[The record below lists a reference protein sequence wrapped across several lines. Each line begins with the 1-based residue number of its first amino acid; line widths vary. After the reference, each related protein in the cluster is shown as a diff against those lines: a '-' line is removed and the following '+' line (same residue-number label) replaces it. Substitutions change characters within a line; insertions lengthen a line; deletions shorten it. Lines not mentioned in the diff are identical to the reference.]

1 MICCYDGFYR
11 IDIGYYFFLAI
22 MGLGFDTFFSGIKK
36 GADKLGITPVMETAA
51 DDAIEIAENASRD
64 IVGNSLPVNK

>member
-1 MICCYDGFYR
+1 MMGF
-11 IDIGYYFFLAI
+11 IALILIIIFFLAVV
-22 MGLGFDTFFSGIKK
+22 GLGFDTFFSGIKK
-36 GADKLGITPVMETAA
+36 GADKLGITPVMETVA

>member
-1 MICCYDGFYR
+1 MIGF
-11 IDIGYYFFLAI
+11 IVSILVIIFFLAI
-22 MGLGFDTFFSGIKK
+22 IGLGFDTFFSGVKK

-64 IVGNSLPVNK
+64 LVSNSLPVNK

>member
-1 MICCYDGFYR
+1 MMGFVVS
-11 IDIGYYFFLAI
+11 ILVIIFFLVI
-22 MGLGFDTFFSGIKK
+22 IGLGFDTFFSGIKK

-64 IVGNSLPVNK
+64 LVSNSLPVNK